1 MPELVRE
8 RIMAGAALKAEAP
21 AMQAARMVA
30 CKEIANKNPRHC
42 RVYFDRKLVQ
52 IGSDPLEH
60 DDNLHVIMKEIFK

>member
-30 CKEIANKNPRHC
+30 CKEIANKYPRHC
-42 RVYFDRKLVQ
+42 
-52 IGSDPLEH
+52 
-60 DDNLHVIMKEIFK
+60 